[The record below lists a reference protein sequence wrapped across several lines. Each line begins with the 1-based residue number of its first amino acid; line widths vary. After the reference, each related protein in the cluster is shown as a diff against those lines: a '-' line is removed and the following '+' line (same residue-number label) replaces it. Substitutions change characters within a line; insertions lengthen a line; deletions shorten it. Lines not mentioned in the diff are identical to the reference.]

1 MKKFGIMVIALAMLV
16 FMTGI
21 VMADPGIN
29 QTTETQ
35 GITMETLVDVTGSMK
50 ASADVTWKIS
60 SVTPLTSIPGV
71 VTAGNYYVSTYS
83 EDTESDGTADIQYSK
98 DLILDSKAANEQQ
111 SNIEATKL
119 LTFNGY
125 NGASITTTDNI
136 FMDGTGNY
144 SKLKDVA
151 ICFFAG
157 QAPNEY
163 IPAFCNRVEAGSTV
177 AGEFINV
184 ETRTDDRFIVDSAD
198 AGVELNHVV
207 DVSPVTIVNAAG
219 VMQTYP
225 SVGSA
230 SAFMEGL
237 IMESRNNSSGLY
249 ETIEFTERTSV
260 DGDIYNFMKNMHYES
275 GYKRVR
281 EA

>member
-21 VMADPGIN
+21 VMADPGVN
-29 QTTETQ
+29 QTFETQ
-35 GITMETLVDVTGSMK
+35 GVTMETLVDVTGSMK

-60 SVTPLTSIPGV
+60 SIVPLGSIPPAPAAGV
-71 VTAGNYYVSTYS
+71 YYVSTYS

-98 DLILDSKAANEQQ
+98 DLILEAKAANEQQ

-125 NGASITTTDNI
+125 NGASVTTTDNI
-136 FMDGTGNY
+136 FLDGTGNY
-144 SKLKDVA
+144 SLTKNQA
-151 ICFFAG
+151 ICVFA
-157 QAPNEY
+157 ASTSEY

-177 AGEFINV
+177 SGEFINM

-198 AGVELNHVV
+198 TPVELNHVV
-207 DVSPVTIVNAAG
+207 TVSPVTIVNAAG

-225 SVGSA
+225 SVGDA

-237 IMESRNNSSGLY
+237 IMEGRGNSTGVF
-249 ETIEFTERTSV
+249 ENIEFSERTSV
-260 DGDIYNFMKNMHYES
+260 SGDIYKFSKDMHYES
-275 GYKRVR
+275 GFRRVR